1 VEHDPVTREP
11 VLFEMKHR
19 ADRDEQARLAWQ
31 LGPLDL
37 LVGKPAPMRWVF
49 DTMSYSS
56 IALFLVLLL
65 TGGPFLWSLLD
76 RGILAL
82 VVGFFVLMGLFAA
95 VVLPNG
101 THYRSYLTP
110 TLVVNQYGL
119 LGRGR
124 KVIPL
129 AAIESVEADRSR
141 YGSYGES
148 VMLGDLKI
156 LDRGGS
162 TFIYHVFESE
172 TAAQT
177 IMDVKNGR
185 PVTTPIAGGR

>member
-1 VEHDPVTREP
+1 
-11 VLFEMKHR
+11 
-19 ADRDEQARLAWQ
+19 
-31 LGPLDL
+31 
-37 LVGKPAPMRWVF
+37 MRWVF
-49 DTMSYSS
+49 DTMSYPS

-76 RGILAL
+76 RSILAL
-82 VVGFFVLMGLFAA
+82 VVGFFVWMGLFFA
-95 VVLPNG
+95 VVLPNEA
-101 THYRSYLTP
+101 HYRSYVTP
-110 TLVVNQYGL
+110 TLVVRRYGL

-129 AAIESVEADRSR
+129 GTIENVEVDRSR

-148 VMLGDLKI
+148 VKLGDLKI

-172 TAAQT
+172 TAAQA
-177 IMDVKNGR
+177 IIDVKSGR
-185 PVTTPIAGGR
+185 PVTTPAGGGR